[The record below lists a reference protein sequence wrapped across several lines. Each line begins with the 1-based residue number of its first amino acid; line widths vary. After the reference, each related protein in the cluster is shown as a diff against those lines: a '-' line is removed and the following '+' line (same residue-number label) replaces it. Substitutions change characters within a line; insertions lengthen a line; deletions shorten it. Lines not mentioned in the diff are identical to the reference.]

1 MNAGDALGS
10 YILDERIGKGL
21 AASTWLAHRTDGS
34 KVVLKLFDLAET
46 SSWSS
51 LDVFRREADA
61 LRTLSHP
68 GIPQYFESFELA
80 LEDHLLFAIAMEYI
94 PGETL
99 ENLIRSGRKLT
110 EDQIEDILAQL
121 ADILDYIGSL
131 RPPIVHRDINPRN
144 VILRP
149 DGRITLVD
157 FSGVQDAIRT
167 ALYPG
172 ATLVGTAGFMP
183 VEQVSG
189 RATHRSDL
197 YGAAATAVFLLT
209 GRNPAELPMR
219 NLKIELE
226 GLLYMSPRLS
236 HVLNNWLDPDPDRRT
251 LSARDAAAIL
261 RGKQAIPSRS
271 ASRIAYPRGGRE
283 EPDFLDAASPRA
295 VNVPTTDDN
304 EPGIEDFDG
313 PYRNHPAFVARRS
326 VAALRQSAVP
336 EEIPDD
342 DPSPVE
348 LPTDSKIEVLPL
360 EPGIHIKLPR
370 NATRPGRTGPVF
382 FPIFW
387 LGFVAFWTMMTIR
400 MRAPFIM
407 PLFSIPFWIVGVAMT
422 KLIIGPRL
430 TDTEISLTADGL
442 VVRRITP
449 FGSSSQQWPLSDVGR
464 AFLKY
469 SKMEFNHQRLPE
481 LGIETG
487 TDTLSL
493 GTGLSMRELVY
504 LSRKLN
510 QSLRDLKQQ
519 S

>member
-236 HVLNNWLDPDPDRRT
+236 H
-251 LSARDAAAIL
+251 
-261 RGKQAIPSRS
+261 
-271 ASRIAYPRGGRE
+271 
-283 EPDFLDAASPRA
+283 
-295 VNVPTTDDN
+295 
-304 EPGIEDFDG
+304 
-313 PYRNHPAFVARRS
+313 
-326 VAALRQSAVP
+326 
-336 EEIPDD
+336 
-342 DPSPVE
+342 
-348 LPTDSKIEVLPL
+348 
-360 EPGIHIKLPR
+360 
-370 NATRPGRTGPVF
+370 
-382 FPIFW
+382 
-387 LGFVAFWTMMTIR
+387 
-400 MRAPFIM
+400 
-407 PLFSIPFWIVGVAMT
+407 
-422 KLIIGPRL
+422 
-430 TDTEISLTADGL
+430 
-442 VVRRITP
+442 
-449 FGSSSQQWPLSDVGR
+449 
-464 AFLKY
+464 
-469 SKMEFNHQRLPE
+469 
-481 LGIETG
+481 
-487 TDTLSL
+487 
-493 GTGLSMRELVY
+493 
-504 LSRKLN
+504 
-510 QSLRDLKQQ
+510 
-519 S
+519 